1 MYKMNIEFFG
11 QTFRVEVIIV
21 SMIVGAILGTH
32 LLCSCSKISVKEG
45 LALLGAPTSY
55 HMGEGVPTSWENKS
69 ELAYNGPNDWYKSLE
84 GNTAPEPN
92 KWVESGKLEFLAE
105 NKFDSKCCPSFYSG
119 DMGCPCISPEQMKYL
134 NSRGGNRTFPTEF

>member
-1 MYKMNIEFFG
+1 MNIEFFG

-32 LLCSCSKISVKEG
+32 LLCSCSKLSMKEG
-45 LALLGAPTSY
+45 FALLGAPTSY

-69 ELAYNGPNDWYKSLE
+69 ELSYNGPNDWYKSLE

-119 DMGCPCISPEQMKYL
+119 DSGCPCISPEQMKYL

>member
-1 MYKMNIEFFG
+1 MNIVLFG
-11 QTFRVEVIIV
+11 QTIRVEVIIV

-32 LLCSCSKISVKEG
+32 LLCSCSKLSMKEG
-45 LALLGAPTSY
+45 FALLGAPTSY

-69 ELAYNGPNDWYKSLE
+69 ELSYNGPNDWYKSLE

-119 DMGCPCISPEQMKYL
+119 DSGCPCISPEQMKYL